1 MKANVTSRA
10 VIRTTVTATIALA
23 GMLVVPQARA
33 DVESLK
39 RAPVPLPANLG
50 DFVANRGAAIQ
61 LGKAFFWDMQT
72 GGDGVQA
79 CASCHYQAGADTRSR
94 NILNPGANGVF
105 DTAVPDAMLTAA
117 SFPITTGDVAGS
129 QGVIKRSF
137 LGLLGPGDS
146 CATVPDPVFNFH
158 GVNVRQVTGRNTPST
173 VNAIFNFRSFWDGRA
188 NNVFNGVNPA
198 GPTDPNAT
206 VLKVG
211 AGGVPVA
218 VQVRL
223 RNASLA
229 SQAVGPPNNGVEM
242 SCSGRRFPELGRK
255 LLNLIPLGEQLVHP
269 SDSVLGGF
277 SRAPNSGLNTTYGA
291 LIQAAFKP
299 AWWNSGAVVDGFSV
313 MEDNFSLYWGLS
325 VMLYESTLVSDDTR
339 VDRFLDGNRGAL
351 TAEEQLGM
359 NVFTGKGR
367 CDQCHGKAE
376 LTAATVSEA
385 SGDPLK
391 GFFNTGVRPIA
402 DDAGDIL
409 QGNGFFKTPGLR
421 NVELNGPYFHNGDK
435 ATLRQVV
442 DFYDRGGDFRT
453 RLTNGQVRPLG
464 MTQGEKNALV
474 AFMVA
479 LTDDRVRFE
488 KAPFDHPSLDVPNGP
503 NLPAVGAGGRSTPL
517 GTFLG
522 MNPFQP

>member
-1 MKANVTSRA
+1 MKIRFASRTA
-10 VIRTTVTATIALA
+10 IRPTITLAIALA
-23 GMLVVPQARA
+23 GLLVVPQARA
-33 DVESLK
+33 DLTSLR

-79 CASCHYQAGADTRSR
+79 CASCHFQAGADTRTR

-105 DTAVPDAMLTAA
+105 DTAVPDAMLTPAN
-117 SFPITTGDVAGS
+117 FPIDNGDVAGS

-137 LGLLGPGDS
+137 LALLGPADS
-146 CATVPDPVFNFH
+146 CTTVPDPVFNFH

-198 GPTDPNAT
+198 GPTDPNAA

-218 VQVRL
+218 VKVQL
-223 RNASLA
+223 PNASLA

-255 LLNLIPLGEQLVHP
+255 LLNLVPLGEQLVHP
-269 SDSVLGGF
+269 SDSVLG
-277 SRAPNSGLNTTYGA
+277 SLARAPNRGLSTTYGA

-299 AWWNSGAVVDGFSV
+299 AWWNSGAIVDGFSV
-313 MEDNFSLYWGLS
+313 MENNFSLYWGLS
-325 VMLYESTLVSDDTR
+325 LMLYESTLVSDDTR
-339 VDRFLDGNRGAL
+339 VDRLLDGNRGAL

-376 LTAATVSEA
+376 LTMATVSEA

-464 MTQGEKNALV
+464 LSAGEKNALV